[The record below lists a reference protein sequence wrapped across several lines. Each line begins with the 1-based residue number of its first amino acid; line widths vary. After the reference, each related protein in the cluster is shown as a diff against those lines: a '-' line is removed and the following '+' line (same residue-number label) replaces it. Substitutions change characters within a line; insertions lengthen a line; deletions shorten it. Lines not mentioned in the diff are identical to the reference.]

1 MLFRSKFDNYLLLKS
16 LQYNDYRPQVI
27 MQDNSILTISYSN
40 VIVKDLI
47 RLYPGSNLA
56 GCFKV
61 FKTKPFHGAK
71 VPSADKWECFPYKL
85 ISRMLTESFSI
96 DYLRSHPDVW
106 GGKFADYDS
115 HGDVPTYQTACDT
128 NCDWWLRHVG
138 NTAGY
143 NELVRYCND
152 DTQILLYCAI
162 IHQMVIAQGVIN
174 ERPFN
179 LTKCYTIASSSL
191 HLFQQCFLEQ
201 PIASNANEFKSGLFF
216 ENGEEV
222 SVSYLID
229 ESYKGGYVN
238 TFSKGS
244 NNVEFEQEWK
254 DSGIPHKISYVDINS
269 SYPAVMV
276 NFDMPTSIESVTTL
290 LKEVT
295 KETVDDHTIYVCDVD
310 YPLHSSGLMIKCM
323 GMCVSPSSIPH
334 RYKDSK
340 SKTRPVER
348 FSCHWGVE
356 IREALDAGATIMSYV
371 SIKFHHS
378 RIFDKY
384 ISFLYKE
391 RLKAKGFDPDT
402 LEKIPGAPV
411 DALMEYVFKIYMN
424 GFYGKFGQKIGR
436 AHV

>member
-1 MLFRSKFDNYLLLKS
+1 MCSSDLIHHAYTASLAWGTDKDDITCFVGVECPHSPGGCITQMLKWIDQNSAFAFDTYKSRPSFGKYEVHLYFFNGSKFDNYLLLKS

-222 SVSYLID
+222 SVSYRS
-229 ESYKGGYVN
+229 E
-238 TFSKGS
+238 
-244 NNVEFEQEWK
+244 E
-254 DSGIPHKISYVDINS
+254 H
-269 SYPAVMV
+269 
-276 NFDMPTSIESVTTL
+276 TSELQSL
-290 LKEVT
+290 A
-295 KETVDDHTIYVCDVD
+295 YR
-310 YPLHSSGLMIKCM
+310 M
-323 GMCVSPSSIPH
+323 PSS
-334 RYKDSK
+334 
-340 SKTRPVER
+340 
-348 FSCHWGVE
+348 
-356 IREALDAGATIMSYV
+356 A
-371 SIKFHHS
+371 
-378 RIFDKY
+378 
-384 ISFLYKE
+384 
-391 RLKAKGFDPDT
+391 
-402 LEKIPGAPV
+402 
-411 DALMEYVFKIYMN
+411 
-424 GFYGKFGQKIGR
+424 
-436 AHV
+436 